1 MNRRVSTPGERARA
15 AEPGVQ
21 VDHRPFE
28 VNDGL
33 RIATPLRT
41 ALDVPVKVDQYAVRE
56 IERRDRGRRGRGVGG
71 GPADVG
77 EDPGAAAGADPAG
90 VDRRGLGDRTDAVPG
105 AEEAGYT
112 FEQNA
117 LLGQYFR
124 DGVHEPAKLV
134 VKDYWK
140 ANDAM
145 ARGYR
150 HLTFSDVCIDLHRP

>member
-1 MNRRVSTPGERARA
+1 MGGKIPVRRRERIRRA
-15 AEPGVQ
+15 S
-21 VDHRPFE
+21 
-28 VNDGL
+28 
-33 RIATPLRT
+33 I
-41 ALDVPVKVDQYAVRE
+41 
-56 IERRDRGRRGRGVGG
+56 
-71 GPADVG
+71 
-77 EDPGAAAGADPAG
+77 GADSETERMLFRALKE
-90 VDRRGLGDRTDAVPG
+90 R
-105 AEEAGYT
+105 GYT

>member
-1 MNRRVSTPGERARA
+1 MGGKIPVRRRERIRRA
-15 AEPGVQ
+15 S
-21 VDHRPFE
+21 
-28 VNDGL
+28 
-33 RIATPLRT
+33 I
-41 ALDVPVKVDQYAVRE
+41 
-56 IERRDRGRRGRGVGG
+56 
-71 GPADVG
+71 
-77 EDPGAAAGADPAG
+77 GADSETERMLFRALKE
-90 VDRRGLGDRTDAVPG
+90 R
-105 AEEAGYT
+105 GYT

-150 HLTFSDVCIDLHRP
+150 HLTFSDVCIDLHRPCEVELEGQWHSAWTQPHAIGLP